1 MHNCNHRAASAPEF
15 IPGEGDPTV
24 TASFSLPAGSCSEL
38 LLPPGFPLLQVFAD
52 GGARI
57 GFGVNATSFAIKAN
71 GGGTVYT
78 DEALELDY
86 LYAFTDGY
94 VLAGDCQTQREITNA
109 TVHRPGRINL
119 TNSDNLIES
128 LALFANGASSQFIA
142 GTVDKV
148 EVQQMNGM
156 TKVYVEEVLS
166 NINLVLADGQ
176 SSLAS
181 KGSSTLTVTG
191 KMNGV
196 SKVTVAAGKCQTAN
210 SVRRDS
216 TGWCQPFCPHH
227 APPNR
232 VLRLAPLVLWTSLRF
247 LCKSRARQIVLRS
260 VMPVC

>member
-1 MHNCNHRAASAPEF
+1 MLLALVLAAAVHAAPACPPGASTTTTIPQPFNNVTSAGDSLLIVKTGTVAVPTLNTYGGAASAPEF

-86 LYAFTDGY
+86 LYAFTDG
-94 VLAGDCQTQREITNA
+94 
-109 TVHRPGRINL
+109 PGRINL

-210 SVRRDS
+210 SGAS
-216 TGWCQPFCPHH
+216 SCTTGPVDVAAF
-227 APPNR
+227 
-232 VLRLAPLVLWTSLRF
+232 
-247 LCKSRARQIVLRS
+247 S
-260 VMPVC
+260 V